1 MIDFVNVKKA
11 YPNGTMALKGVNLHI
26 DEGEFVFIVGH
37 SGAGKT
43 TLMKLLL
50 REEKI
55 SSGKLIVGDYDLAN
69 MSNFR
74 VPYYRREL
82 GVVFQDFRLFP
93 KKTVY
98 ENVAFAMEVV
108 GTPKKKI
115 KRRVPAILNTVNL
128 SGKQDSFPNEISGG
142 EQQRVALA
150 RALANNPKVIIAD
163 EPTGN
168 IDPKMSLEIMSLLV
182 KINKLGKT
190 VIVVT
195 HEKNL
200 VDYYKQRVVSLKDGY
215 IVEDRVGGMFTEASE
230 GDENEEE
237 SAVKIPEKVIV
248 NSLGEPISSNQNTA
262 EMPRKNPAQR
272 EQMAQNRRPLNRRP
286 ANGQQGAQQPRQQKR
301 PSNNLGGDKE

>member
-1 MIDFVNVKKA
+1 MAQMCISVPIGFFMIDFVNVKKA
-11 YPNGTMALKGVNLHI
+11 YPNGTLALKGVNLHI
-26 DEGEFVFIVGH
+26 DDGEFVFVVGH

-50 REEKI
+50 REEKPT
-55 SSGKLIVGDYDLAN
+55 SGKLIVGNYNLTE
-69 MSNFR
+69 MSNFK

-108 GTPKKKI
+108 GTPRKMI
-115 KRRVPAILNTVNL
+115 RRRVPAILNTVNL
-128 SGKQDSFPNEISGG
+128 AGKQDSFPSEISGG

-168 IDPKMSLEIMSLLV
+168 IDPKMSLEIMNLLV

-200 VDYYKQRVVSLKDGY
+200 VDYYNKRVVILKDGL
-215 IVEDRVGGMFTEASE
+215 ITEDRVGGMFE
-230 GDENEEE
+230 
-237 SAVKIPEKVIV
+237 
-248 NSLGEPISSNQNTA
+248 
-262 EMPRKNPAQR
+262 
-272 EQMAQNRRPLNRRP
+272 
-286 ANGQQGAQQPRQQKR
+286 
-301 PSNNLGGDKE
+301 

>member
-11 YPNGTMALKGVNLHI
+11 YPNGTMALKGINLHI
-26 DEGEFVFIVGH
+26 DDGEFVFIVGH

-43 TLMKLLL
+43 TLTKLLL
-50 REEKI
+50 REERI
-55 SSGKLIVGDYDLAN
+55 SSGKLTVGDYDLATL
-69 MSNFR
+69 SDRR

-98 ENVAFAMEVV
+98 ENVAFAMEAV
-108 GTPKKKI
+108 GTPRKLI
-115 KRRVPAILNTVNL
+115 TRRVPAILNTVNL
-128 SGKQDSFPNEISGG
+128 AAKSNSFPNEISGG
-142 EQQRVALA
+142 EQQRVSLA

-168 IDPKMSLEIMSLLV
+168 IDPKMSLEIMNLLV

-200 VDYYKQRVVSLKDGY
+200 VDYYKQRVVMLEDGL
-215 IVEDRVGGMFTEASE
+215 ITNDRVGGMF
-230 GDENEEE
+230 NET
-237 SAVKIPEKVIV
+237 V
-248 NSLGEPISSNQNTA
+248 
-262 EMPRKNPAQR
+262 
-272 EQMAQNRRPLNRRP
+272 
-286 ANGQQGAQQPRQQKR
+286 
-301 PSNNLGGDKE
+301 